1 MKLVTNFFLF
11 CFICLISISIKSQNV
26 TANIESDS
34 ILIGK
39 ELFYTID
46 IDMEKAESIIF
57 PDSTSFVP
65 FELISETKVDTT
77 IIENGLRFSKKYG
90 IISFDEG
97 DYVIPKIKI
106 QIGDKLFST
115 DSKKITVNLVQ
126 VDTTKQGLYEIKSS
140 YDKFSSFE
148 IFKLTLSNNYPVI
161 IFIIF
166 LILLIIYFKSKILR
180 FFNPLLN
187 IKPSLRPIELVVKR
201 LSDLEKVNIDSR
213 EGVKL
218 FYSDLTFY
226 LRSFF
231 EKEVYDRALESTTR
245 ELIQGLNNVSE
256 IKSFPISKKSVNRI
270 EEIFNRADLVKFAK
284 FLPEKNII
292 QNDLK
297 IINEEINIFSEL
309 LPEPSEEEKLKN
321 LNYKKQAEKKLKIE
335 RLKIVSISITFLL
348 VVLFIF
354 SGLIYGFQY
363 SFDKI
368 TFNENLRLIE
378 KSWIKSEYGSPG
390 ISVET
395 PDALVRIKDENEF
408 LYDEFD
414 LDSQFYFSNSN
425 KSIEFFISN
434 YSSKTKIEPENFQ
447 TILESNL
454 DGLEALGLQNILVK
468 YDEFETKNK
477 GKALLISGTTDF
489 KINDRK
495 VKPGEY
501 NVIGFLTETG
511 FKTIIILT
519 HETRYIDKIKDR
531 IMSSIEVVKE
541 EQKWI

>member
-46 IDMEKAESIIF
+46 IDMEKAENIVF

-77 IIENGLRFSKKYG
+77 TIENGLRFSKKYG

-126 VDTTKQGLYEIKSS
+126 VDTTKQGLYEIKPG

-187 IKPSLRPIELVVKR
+187 IKSSLRPIELVIKR

-270 EEIFNRADLVKFAK
+270 EEIFKRADLVKFAK
-284 FLPEKNII
+284 FYPEKNII

-297 IINEEINIFSEL
+297 IINEEIDIFSEL

-321 LNYKKQAEKKLKIE
+321 LNYKKQAEKKLKLE
-335 RLKIVSISITFLL
+335 RLKIVSISIAFLL
-348 VVLFIF
+348 IVLFIF
-354 SGLIYGFQY
+354 SGLLYGFQY

-395 PDALVRIKDENEF
+395 PDALLRIKDENEF

-447 TILESNL
+447 AILESNL
-454 DGLEALGLQNILVK
+454 DDLEALGLQNILVK

-495 VKPGEY
+495 VKSGEY
-501 NVIGFLTETG
+501 NVIGFLTENG

-519 HETRYIDKIKDR
+519 HEARYIDKIKDR
-531 IMSSIEVVKE
+531 IINSIEVLKE
-541 EQKWI
+541 EQK

>member
-1 MKLVTNFFLF
+1 MKLVTNSFLF

-46 IDMEKAESIIF
+46 IDIEKAENIIF
-57 PDSTSFVP
+57 PDSTSFIP

-77 IIENGLRFSKKYG
+77 EIENGLRFSKKYG

-126 VDTTKQGLYEIKSS
+126 VDTTKQGLYEIKPS
-140 YDKFSSFE
+140 YDKFSLFE
-148 IFKLTLSNNYPVI
+148 IIKLTLSNNYLVI
-161 IFIIF
+161 IFTISF
-166 LILLIIYFKSKILR
+166 ILLFIYFKSKILR

-201 LSDLEKVNIDSR
+201 LNDLEKVNMDSK

-256 IKSFPISKKSVNRI
+256 IKSFPISKKSVKRI
-270 EEIFNRADLVKFAK
+270 EEIFKRADLVKFAK

-297 IINEEINIFSEL
+297 IINHEIDIFSEL

-321 LNYKKQAEKKLKIE
+321 LNYQKQAEKKLRRE
-335 RLKIVSISITFLL
+335 RLKIVSISTVFLL
-348 VVLFIF
+348 VALFIF
-354 SGLIYGFQY
+354 SGLLYGFQF

-378 KSWIKSEYGSPG
+378 KSWINSEYGSPG
-390 ISVET
+390 ILVNT
-395 PDALVRIKDENEF
+395 PEALVRITDENEF

-425 KSIEFFISN
+425 RSIELFISN
-434 YSSKTKIEPENFQ
+434 YSSEPKIKPQNFQ
-447 TILESNL
+447 AILESNL
-454 DGLEALGLQNILVK
+454 DDLESRGLQNILVK
-468 YDEFETKNK
+468 YDDFETKNK
-477 GKALLISGTTDF
+477 GKGLLISGSTDF
-489 KINDRK
+489 KISDKK
-495 VKPGEY
+495 VKPGKY
-501 NVIGFLTETG
+501 NIIGFLTETG
-511 FKTIIILT
+511 FKTIVLLT
-519 HETRYIDKIKDR
+519 YEARYIDKIKDR
-531 IMSSIEVVKE
+531 IMNSIEVLKE
-541 EQKWI
+541 E

>member
-46 IDMEKAESIIF
+46 IDMEKAENIIF
-57 PDSTSFVP
+57 PDSTSFIP

-77 IIENGLRFSKKYG
+77 VIENGLRFSKKYG

-126 VDTTKQGLYEIKSS
+126 VDTTKQGLYEIKPS

-187 IKPSLRPIELVVKR
+187 IKPSLRPIELVIKR

-270 EEIFNRADLVKFAK
+270 EEIFKRADLVKFAK

-335 RLKIVSISITFLL
+335 RLKIVSISIAFLL

-354 SGLIYGFQY
+354 SGLLYGFQY

-434 YSSKTKIEPENFQ
+434 YSSKSKIDPENFQ
-447 TILESNL
+447 AILEYNL

-489 KINDRK
+489 KINDRR
-495 VKPGEY
+495 VKSGEY

-519 HETRYIDKIKDR
+519 HEVRYIDKIKDR
-531 IMSSIEVVKE
+531 IINSIEVLKE

>member
-90 IISFDEG
+90 IISFEEG

-187 IKPSLRPIELVVKR
+187 IKSSLRPIELVIKR

-270 EEIFNRADLVKFAK
+270 EEIFKRADLVKFAK
-284 FLPEKNII
+284 FYPEKNII

-297 IINEEINIFSEL
+297 IINEEIDIFSEL

-321 LNYKKQAEKKLKIE
+321 LNYKKQAEKKLKLE
-335 RLKIVSISITFLL
+335 RLKIVSISIAFLL
-348 VVLFIF
+348 IVLFIF
-354 SGLIYGFQY
+354 SGLLYGFQY

-390 ISVET
+390 VSVET

-434 YSSKTKIEPENFQ
+434 YSSKTKIEP
-447 TILESNL
+447 
-454 DGLEALGLQNILVK
+454 
-468 YDEFETKNK
+468 
-477 GKALLISGTTDF
+477 
-489 KINDRK
+489 
-495 VKPGEY
+495 
-501 NVIGFLTETG
+501 
-511 FKTIIILT
+511 
-519 HETRYIDKIKDR
+519 
-531 IMSSIEVVKE
+531 
-541 EQKWI
+541 

>member
-46 IDMEKAESIIF
+46 IDIEKAENIIF
-57 PDSTSFVP
+57 PDSTSFIP

-77 IIENGLRFSKKYG
+77 VIENGLRFSKKYG

-106 QIGDKLFST
+106 QIGDKSFST

-126 VDTTKQGLYEIKSS
+126 VDTTKQGLYEIKPS

-187 IKPSLRPIELVVKR
+187 TKPSLRPIELVIKR

-270 EEIFNRADLVKFAK
+270 EEIFKRADLVKFAK
-284 FLPEKNII
+284 FYPEKNII

-297 IINEEINIFSEL
+297 IINEEIDILSEL
-309 LPEPSEEEKLKN
+309 LPEPS
-321 LNYKKQAEKKLKIE
+321 
-335 RLKIVSISITFLL
+335 
-348 VVLFIF
+348 
-354 SGLIYGFQY
+354 
-363 SFDKI
+363 
-368 TFNENLRLIE
+368 
-378 KSWIKSEYGSPG
+378 
-390 ISVET
+390 
-395 PDALVRIKDENEF
+395 
-408 LYDEFD
+408 
-414 LDSQFYFSNSN
+414 
-425 KSIEFFISN
+425 
-434 YSSKTKIEPENFQ
+434 
-447 TILESNL
+447 
-454 DGLEALGLQNILVK
+454 
-468 YDEFETKNK
+468 
-477 GKALLISGTTDF
+477 
-489 KINDRK
+489 
-495 VKPGEY
+495 
-501 NVIGFLTETG
+501 
-511 FKTIIILT
+511 
-519 HETRYIDKIKDR
+519 
-531 IMSSIEVVKE
+531 
-541 EQKWI
+541 